1 VEVLGLADD
10 LTGALEVGAKFAA
23 CGIHTTVTAWGGHN
37 EEAGH
42 VRVIDTETRHLPHP
56 EAAQRIT
63 TATADSA
70 ARLIYKKTDSTLRG
84 NIGAELGALLS
95 AFPESPL
102 IYAPAY
108 PAMGRFVKGGHL
120 YIHGAMAHETVFAKD
135 MLNPVSDSDIARVL
149 RSQTQAPVFSIRV
162 AGVRNLD
169 PGAIYLCDGESD
181 SDIEV
186 IARLLTS
193 SATRWLAAGPAAF
206 AEAIARRL
214 DLPRTSMLPWPPARS
229 CLVINGSRHEL
240 SARQVCHA
248 KKLGWPQTELRASA
262 SGLREWIILDASGD
276 AETMGVIVRDVL
288 SRMNLDAL
296 CIFGG
301 DTAYGIL
308 KAIGN
313 PPLRPLGEIVPG
325 VPLSRV
331 TGRDLILITKAG
343 GFGPLDVLP
352 AIRRALP

>member
-10 LTGALEVGAKFAA
+10 LTGALEVGAKLAA
-23 CGIHTTVTAWGGHN
+23 CGIHTTVTAWGGQTEDSH
-37 EEAGH
+37 H

-56 EAAQRIT
+56 DAAQRIT
-63 TATADSA
+63 TATASSG

-84 NIGAELGALLS
+84 NIGAELGALLA

-120 YIHGAMAHETVFAKD
+120 YIHGAPAHETVFAKD
-135 MLNPVSDSDIARVL
+135 TLNPVSDNDIARVL
-149 RSQTQAPVFSIRV
+149 RSQTQAPVFSTGV
-162 AGVRNLD
+162 ADLRNLE

-181 SDIEV
+181 SDIEAS
-186 IARLLTS
+186 ARLLMGS
-193 SATRWLAAGPAAF
+193 DTRWLAAGPAAF

-214 DLPRTSMLPWPPARS
+214 DLPRTGMLPWPPVGN

-248 KKLGWPQTELRASA
+248 KNLGWRVADANAIAAS
-262 SGLREWIILDASGD
+262 EWIILDASGD
-276 AETMGVIVRDVL
+276 AETMGEIVRDAL
-288 SRMNLDAL
+288 SRLKLDAL

>member
-10 LTGALEVGAKFAA
+10 LTGALEAGAKFAA
-23 CGIHTTVTAWGGHN
+23 CGIDTTVTAWGGQT
-37 EEAGH
+37 EDSGH
-42 VRVIDTETRHLPHP
+42 AQVIDTETRHLPGP
-56 EAAQRIT
+56 DAAQRIIS
-63 TATADSA
+63 ATASSA

-84 NIGAELGALLS
+84 NIGAELGALL
-95 AFPESPL
+95 AVYPESPL

-120 YIHGAMAHETVFAKD
+120 YIYGAPAHETVFAKD
-135 MLNPVSDSDIARVL
+135 TLNPVSDSNIARVL
-149 RSQTQAPVFSIRV
+149 RSQTQAPVFSARV
-162 AGVRNLD
+162 ADLKKLE
-169 PGAIYLCDGESD
+169 PGAIYICDGESD
-181 SDIEV
+181 FDIEAS
-186 IARLLTS
+186 ARLLTGFD
-193 SATRWLAAGPAAF
+193 ARWLAAGPAAF
-206 AEAIARRL
+206 AEAIGRRL
-214 DLPRTSMLPWPPARS
+214 DLPRTGMLPWPPAGS

-248 KKLGWPQTELRASA
+248 EKLGWRVADADAIAGP
-262 SGLREWIILDASGD
+262 EWVILDASGD
-276 AETMGVIVRDVL
+276 AETVGEIVRDVMT
-288 SRMNLDAL
+288 RVKLDAL

-352 AIRRALP
+352 AIRRAFP